1 MLENTTY
8 GLNAIK
14 NSANASK
21 LFPSLKGTGNTIFDN
36 STTIPLTTDIRCVIR
51 FIAPVDGIY
60 NINITAHSN
69 SSTVS
74 RSIRPHIIKEGT
86 YYTSVLTEAN
96 RIRILQEN
104 YYNAYNVGDTVGNLD
119 GESDVGNSELISAV
133 FFPIGKYVTVLN
145 STVCKWSIY
154 CKMGEPIVIVMVGN
168 SGQTYPIVTHST
180 VTYG

>member
-1 MLENTTY
+1 MLENSTY

-14 NSANASK
+14 NSANASE
-21 LFPSLKGTGNTIFDN
+21 LFPSLKGTGDTIFDN
-36 STTIPLTTDIRCVIR
+36 STTIILSMNIKCIIK

-60 NINITAHSN
+60 NINITAKSN

-74 RSIRPHIIKEGT
+74 RDIQPYIIKEGI
-86 YYTSVLTEAN
+86 YYTSLPTDAD

-104 YYNAYNVGDTVGNLD
+104 YYNAYNVDDTVGNLD
-119 GESDVGNSELISAV
+119 NESDVNDAALMRAV
-133 FFPIGKYVTVLN
+133 FFPIGRPVTVLN

-154 CKMGEPIVIVMVGN
+154 CKIGEPIVIVMQGN